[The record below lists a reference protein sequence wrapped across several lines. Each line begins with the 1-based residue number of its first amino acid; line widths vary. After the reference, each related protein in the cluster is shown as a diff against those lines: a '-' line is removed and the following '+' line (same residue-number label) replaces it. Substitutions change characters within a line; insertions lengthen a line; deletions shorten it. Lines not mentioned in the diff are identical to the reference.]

1 MSHEILTA
9 ILLGYIATL
18 VTYIAFRIMFRWN

>member
-9 ILLGYIATL
+9 ILLGYITML
-18 VTYIAFRIMFRWN
+18 VTYIAFNLMFRR